1 MPAVV
6 PRYDGAVAELPVYPP
21 PGPAMPARLAS
32 ADGLAGAPVAAVSED
47 DLKGL
52 LFQNARLGGEQLGN
66 DHRLPPLQ
74 PARPTIVNT
83 TNAHRAGETRMA

>member
-6 PRYDGAVAELPVYPP
+6 PRYGGAVAELPVYPP

-32 ADGLAGAPVAAVSED
+32 ADGLAGAAAAVVPED

-52 LFQNARLGGEQLGN
+52 LFQNARFGGEQLGS
-66 DHRLPPLQ
+66 DHLLPQLH